1 MIDYF
6 SRCYRQWSV
15 WQRRH
20 RHCRIQTYPIFSVW
34 FSVSL
39 SLFRWLCYQ
48 RSHWAFKE
56 VEDIISAFAD
66 PPSQFLE
73 VILQVRQVHFQQLNK
88 FVKPC
93 LLVYS
98 FAWSCVSFVYDL
110 PQQVCN
116 LLRPFLL
123 LVQFCQVLSLKYN
136 LPLVCNNSDP
146 TMDGDL
152 ERMDCWIV
160 TILIKKD
167 KR

>member
-15 WQRRH
+15 WQRMH

-48 RSHWAFKE
+48 RNHWAFKE
-56 VEDIISAFAD
+56 VEDIISAFAGSL
-66 PPSQFLE
+66 SQFLE

-88 FVKPC
+88 FVKPR

-98 FAWSCVSFVYDL
+98 FAWSCVSSS
-110 PQQVCN
+110 QQVCN

-123 LVQFCQVLSLKYN
+123 LVQSCQVLSLKYN
-136 LPLVCNNSDP
+136 LTLVCNNSDP

-160 TILIKKD
+160 TILIKND
-167 KR
+167 KKIE